1 MNSRTLLAIHG
12 DAIYTSNVPPWAL
25 PVAQGGAAMTA
36 RTGGLRVKGVLP
48 GPLEAPQTGSE
59 RACSIRAGRA
69 SRTPRGGDQ

>member
-36 RTGGLRVKGVLP
+36 RTGGCVSKVSCRALWKRLRPDRSGL
-48 GPLEAPQTGSE
+48 LYQ
-59 RACSIRAGRA
+59 
-69 SRTPRGGDQ
+69 SRPSK